1 MNRALP
7 LVDLLYDGEM
17 TIKLDRVKSLRGL
30 PREAEILRFTRGG
43 EALIYVERG
52 ALERIGLTVHVRM
65 GRNLIIV
72 GSNAT
77 IMGVEGEHLWPPS
90 PR

>member
-1 MNRALP
+1 MNTALA

-52 ALERIGLTVHVRM
+52 ALERIGQTVHVRM
-65 GRNLIIV
+65 GRSLIIV

-77 IMGVEGEHLWPPS
+77 IKGVEGEHLWPP
-90 PR
+90 PY